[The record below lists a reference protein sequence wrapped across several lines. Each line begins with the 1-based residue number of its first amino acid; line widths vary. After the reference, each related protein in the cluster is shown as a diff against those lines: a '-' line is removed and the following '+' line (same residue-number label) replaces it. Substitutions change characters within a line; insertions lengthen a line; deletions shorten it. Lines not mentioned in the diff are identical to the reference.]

1 MGEWEVGGPDLPLRP
16 DPCASTT
23 RVGGVARRTA
33 LRDAA
38 FSLTEADR
46 HILTLAG
53 NLWRNNVTGDTYTAH
68 PRVHHRSLRQAERVL
83 DRAAD
88 GLCQAA
94 ERAERP
100 SRSTLRT
107 AAARL
112 RSATTRRSMAGATLV
127 EVARVDNPAAS
138 IAPRKTR

>member
-1 MGEWEVGGPDLPLRP
+1 M
-16 DPCASTT
+16 
-23 RVGGVARRTA
+23 ARRTA

-46 HILTLAG
+46 HLLTLAG
-53 NLWRNNVTGDTYTAH
+53 NLWRNNVTCDTYTAH
-68 PRVHHRSLRQAERVL
+68 PRVHDRSLRQAERVL

-88 GLCQAA
+88 GLRQAA

-100 SRSTLRT
+100 SRSTLRI

-127 EVARVDNPAAS
+127 EVARVDNSAAS